1 MLFCYIN
8 RNKQFFHS
16 GYKSI
21 SQNMTGC
28 FLVLKNY
35 VYIHNRIKKNLD
47 MCHIVVGY
55 MLYLFSYAENLVIH
69 FALKNMNT

>member
-1 MLFCYIN
+1 
-8 RNKQFFHS
+8 
-16 GYKSI
+16 
-21 SQNMTGC
+21 MTRR

-35 VYIHNRIKKNLD
+35 SYVHNRIKKNLH

-69 FALKNMNT
+69 FALKNMKT